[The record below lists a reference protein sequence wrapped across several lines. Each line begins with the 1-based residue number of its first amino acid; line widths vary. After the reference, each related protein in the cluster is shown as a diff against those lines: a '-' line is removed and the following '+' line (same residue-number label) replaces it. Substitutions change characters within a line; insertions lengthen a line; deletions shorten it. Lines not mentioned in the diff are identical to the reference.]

1 MGKAHGFEVYFYILP
16 VSELAKEGLP
26 PRILQMAE
34 EFRQGLKDLE
44 VTSINEIWTLPD
56 KDFGDPSH
64 VNQRGRAK
72 VTADFLRRIGDERP
86 LAEESETPAQE
97 VEG

>member
-1 MGKAHGFEVYFYILP
+1 M
-16 VSELAKEGLP
+16 SELAKEGLP
-26 PRILQMAE
+26 PRIFEMAE
-34 EFRQGLKDLE
+34 EFRQGLTDLE

-72 VTADFLRRIGDERP
+72 VTADFLARLRAEPSLAGADRRSGAQGDDTVTF
-86 LAEESETPAQE
+86 AVQE
-97 VEG
+97 VEKVGQ